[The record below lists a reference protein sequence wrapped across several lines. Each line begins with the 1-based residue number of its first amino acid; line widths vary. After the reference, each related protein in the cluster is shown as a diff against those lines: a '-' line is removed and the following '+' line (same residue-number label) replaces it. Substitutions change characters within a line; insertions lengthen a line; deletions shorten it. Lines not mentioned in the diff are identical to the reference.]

1 MRLLFKSNA
10 YKLSEKSTVC
20 IDLTNLSRRI
30 IRGKKWQP
38 CTFTSTCASHLSDAN
53 KSRRSAVNGIFYNSD
68 ISGVDRLM
76 ELKKQTC
83 KYYIVHL

>member
-30 IRGKKWQP
+30 IRGKKNG
-38 CTFTSTCASHLSDAN
+38 SRALSPRHV
-53 KSRRSAVNGIFYNSD
+53 RRTLVTQTNPAVLPSLGFDN
-68 ISGVDRLM
+68 
-76 ELKKQTC
+76 
-83 KYYIVHL
+83 